1 MGEDRR
7 SGLRQA
13 MVLAVAVG
21 AALLAIG
28 ICARAAPAVAVGDK
42 VYQRELAYAQCMRA
56 HGDPGFPD
64 PQARRAFI
72 STIANPVRLPRP
84 GACRPTSVLDAM
96 PPGQAQGRP
105 AAGEFTSQ
113 ARGFCALLCMR
124 AHGITNFQYSAP
136 QPGHVGALGAPGA
149 DVNSPRF
156 QAAQRACRKLK
167 PAFGGGS

>member
-28 ICARAAPAVAVGDK
+28 CGSGSDPAVAVGDK

-64 PQARRAFI
+64 PQSNGAFI
-72 STIANPVRLPRP
+72 STIANRNDFHGRAFMSANKTCVHLE
-84 GACRPTSVLDAM
+84 GAGITP
-96 PPGQAQGRP
+96 AQQ
-105 AAGEFTSQ
+105 EQFTSQ
-113 ARGFCALLCMR
+113 ALRFAACMR